1 MKKLFVLAAL
11 IAVTP
16 VGADMSINDLA
27 SIHVTLTN
35 IKTERGGQLV
45 VFVFTENGFPKE
57 HDKALLHFIAPVTQE
72 TTTIKIDVPKRGHFA
87 IKALH
92 DENMDMTVTKNWTG
106 IIPRDGMGFSNG
118 ARIRLAPPSFS
129 DARVEYHET
138 YAPHI
143 ELHYF

>member
-1 MKKLFVLAAL
+1 MKKLFLLAGL
-11 IAVTP
+11 IAATP
-16 VGADMSINDLA
+16 VYAETSIKDLA
-27 SIHVTLTN
+27 PVQVTLKN

-45 VFVFTENGFPKE
+45 VFVFAERGFPKE

-72 TTTIKIDVPKRGHFA
+72 TTTIKIDVPKHGHFA

-92 DENMDMTVTKNWTG
+92 DENMDMKVTKNWTG
-106 IIPRDGMGFSNG
+106 VIPRDGMGFSNG
-118 ARIRLAPPSFS
+118 VRIRLAPPSFA

-143 ELHYF
+143 ELQYF